1 MDCKDLVELVTAYLE
16 GDLSSEDRARA
27 DEHLARCDG
36 CARYLDQIRETI
48 RLTGTLEPEQIPE
61 EQRSALLG
69 AFRDWAGN
77 QG

>member
-16 GDLSSEDRARA
+16 GDLSPEDRARA

-36 CARYLDQIRETI
+36 CSRYLDQMRETI
-48 RLTGTLEPEQIPE
+48 RLTGTLEPEQIPA
-61 EQRSALLG
+61 EQRSALLV

-77 QG
+77 